1 MTISYDTILSELNWK
16 IPVQMYCTSSI
27 KNTGIFFNLELKKRW
42 ESSTYCYKDL
52 CRPDQIRLLPV
63 SSPILKYKKK
73 GCFTSIPH
81 TSVIHQ
87 PDFCAVPWPFC
98 GYTLFH
104 HLNLPKA
111 GIGAFLFTLSVHA
124 ICLDFHS
131 NFNLVNCFIHVHHES
146 VLNIKSPSLPFNY
159 RKF

>member
-1 MTISYDTILSELNWK
+1 MTISYDTIFSELNWK

-73 GCFTSIPH
+73 RMLY
-81 TSVIHQ
+81 IHSTHICH
-87 PDFCAVPWPFC
+87 PPAWFLCSP
-98 GYTLFH
+98 L
-104 HLNLPKA
+104 
-111 GIGAFLFTLSVHA
+111 AFLWVYPFSSLEFAKSRNWSISVH
-124 ICLDFHS
+124 
-131 NFNLVNCFIHVHHES
+131 
-146 VLNIKSPSLPFNY
+146 SLSACHLFGFSF
-159 RKF
+159 KF